1 MVVPNGRHGTA
12 KRPTGRALGRRPGT
26 STVQARPDRHGG
38 PLRHDTVPGRHGT
51 MAMYTRTLA
60 CKPRILF
67 FLYFN
72 PRRKHVLF
80 MSVYCMYILVCN
92 TCIIILG
99 QEQLPSLI
107 SNTNA
112 ICEIRFFHHTSWRD
126 ANLIYLTC
134 CVCQWLVDTYCVGCL
149 TLS

>member
-1 MVVPNGRHGTA
+1 MLIYDLVSYFAPMMCTLLIY
-12 KRPTGRALGRRPGT
+12 ALIWRSMPWYCSCEVSQQGC
-26 STVQARPDRHGG
+26 AI
-38 PLRHDTVPGRHGT
+38 
-51 MAMYTRTLA
+51 MAFRLRTLPRTLV
-60 CKPRILF
+60 CKPHILF

-72 PRRKHVLF
+72 PRCKHVLF
-80 MSVYCMYILVCN
+80 MSVYCIYILVCN

-107 SNTNA
+107 SNTHA

-134 CVCQWLVDTYCVGCL
+134 HVGQ
-149 TLS
+149 